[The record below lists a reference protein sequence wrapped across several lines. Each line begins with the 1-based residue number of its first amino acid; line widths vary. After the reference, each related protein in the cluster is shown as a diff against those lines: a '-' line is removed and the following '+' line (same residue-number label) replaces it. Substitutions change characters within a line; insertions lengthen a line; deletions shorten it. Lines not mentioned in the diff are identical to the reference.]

1 MKISGFV
8 ISYNRENLI
17 ETCLRSIRFVD
28 ELIVVDKSSTD
39 ATVASALRI
48 ADRVI
53 TVPWS
58 PTVEETRALA
68 LGQCSHDRIVFLDD
82 DECFS
87 ADAIVYLNRELRK
100 GEADLYSIACRHHIL
115 GRHEEGAYY
124 WPERHIRA
132 FRRGA
137 FRFSKT
143 VHDGGRIEG
152 GVLVAEP
159 AFDSGICFHNISHA
173 DTATWIEKT
182 NRYTGRL
189 DRSSTMEQHSND
201 LLATA
206 RAQAD
211 LWLGKCGL
219 DASPYCQSVA
229 ILRAVYDLVDIV
241 KHWEQK
247 EGFDGHALFQF
258 TCCQLQDDFDMLE
271 RATGIA
277 TGLGKR
283 SLFNERWT

>member
-8 ISYNRENLI
+8 ISYNREKLI

-39 ATVASALRI
+39 ATAASALRL
-48 ADRVI
+48 ADHVI

-58 PTVEETRALA
+58 PTVEETRAFA
-68 LGQCSHDRIVFLDD
+68 LEQCSHDRIVFLDD

-87 ADAIVYLNRELRK
+87 ADAIVYLDRELREGK
-100 GEADLYSIACRHHIL
+100 ADLYAIACRHHIL
-115 GRHEEGAYY
+115 GRHEEDAYY
-124 WPERHIRA
+124 WPERHVRA
-132 FRRGA
+132 FRRGT
-137 FRFSKT
+137 FRFGAT
-143 VHDGGRIEG
+143 VHGGGRIEG
-152 GVLVAEP
+152 RALVAEP

-182 NRYTGRL
+182 NRYTAHP
-189 DRSSTMEQHSND
+189 DRSSTMERHPDD

-206 RAQAD
+206 RAQID
-211 LWLGKCGL
+211 FWLGKCSP
-219 DASPYCQSVA
+219 DATLYSQSVA

-247 EGFDGHALFQF
+247 EGYDGQALFQA
-258 TCCQLQDDFDMLE
+258 TCRQLQDDFDQLE
-271 RATGIA
+271 RRTGIA
-277 TGLGKR
+277 TGLAKR
-283 SLFNERWT
+283 SLFDGR

>member
-39 ATVASALRI
+39 ATPAHARRY
-48 ADRVI
+48 ADHVI

-58 PTVEETRALA
+58 PTVEETRAFALA
-68 LGQCSHDRIVFLDD
+68 QCSHDRIVFLDD

-87 ADAIVYLNRELRK
+87 ADAIVYLDRELRE

-124 WPERHIRA
+124 WPERHVRA
-132 FRRGA
+132 FARGA
-137 FRFSKT
+137 FRFGTT
-143 VHDGGRIEG
+143 VHGGGRIYPG
-152 GVLVAEP
+152 AHVAEP

-182 NRYTGRL
+182 NRYTSRL
-189 DRSSTMEQHSND
+189 DRSSSMERHPRD
-201 LLATA
+201 LLTAA

-211 LWLGKCGL
+211 FWMGKCGP
-219 DASPYCQSVA
+219 DATPYSQSVA
-229 ILRAVYDLVDIV
+229 ILRAVYDLIDMV

-247 EGFDGHALFQF
+247 EGYDGQALFQA
-258 TCCQLQDDFDMLE
+258 TCCQLQDDFDQLE
-271 RATGIA
+271 RASGIA

-283 SLFNERWT
+283 SLFDGRWA